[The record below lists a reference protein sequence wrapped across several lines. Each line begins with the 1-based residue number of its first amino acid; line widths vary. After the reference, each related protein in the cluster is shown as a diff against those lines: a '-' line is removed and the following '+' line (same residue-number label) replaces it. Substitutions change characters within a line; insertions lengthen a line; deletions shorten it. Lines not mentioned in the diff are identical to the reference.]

1 MLNTISKAERKI
13 KLVNHSVGEINR
25 DNDNGSIAILDL
37 LFMTQLAHMKLAERL
52 FNLLIALYYQ
62 LKLKTAK
69 GA

>member
-37 LFMTQLAHMKLAERL
+37 LFMT
-52 FNLLIALYYQ
+52 
-62 LKLKTAK
+62 
-69 GA
+69 